1 MKKLSTLILFV
12 SVLSVSIVFFSC
24 SKNETSDNTNKKQDN
39 NTQNTTQQTTKNS
52 GSWSNPNSN
61 TTGSSPASFEVK
73 NIGSADKKKEMV
85 DFAWNENGKDVKLSD
100 FKGKV
105 IVLNFW
111 ATWCGPCK
119 KELPSLSQLSTDLK
133 DKNFKMIGVSVDND
147 QTTADSFLKSNNLS
161 YTILHEPKELL
172 SKYMSVAGVSDDVIP
187 QTFIIDKNGK
197 IVESLIGSR
206 SKEDFMTIIN
216 KYL

>member
-12 SVLSVSIVFFSC
+12 SLLSAAVAFVSC
-24 SKNETSDNTNKKQDN
+24 SKSDTSDNTNKKQDN
-39 NTQNTTQQTTKNS
+39 TTQNTTKQTTQN
-52 GSWSNPNSN
+52 N
-61 TTGSSPASFEVK
+61 TATNNNNTSSSPASYEVK
-73 NIGSADKKKEMV
+73 NIGSADKKLEMI
-85 DFAWNENGKDVKLSD
+85 DFTWNENGKEVKLSD

-111 ATWCGPCK
+111 ATWCGPCR

-133 DKNFKMIGVSVDND
+133 DKNFKMIGISVDNEQATVD
-147 QTTADSFLKSNNLS
+147 NFLKSNSLS
-161 YTILHEPKELL
+161 YTILHEPNQLV
-172 SKYMSVAGVSDDVIP
+172 SKYMAIAGVSDDVIP

-197 IVESLIGSR
+197 VVESLIGSR